1 MIVLHRLGGE
11 HAAFHLNPDLI
22 QTIESTPDCM
32 VALTTGTKL
41 LVEETPNEVAE
52 AVRAFRVEVLENA
65 LNRRS

>member
-32 VALTTGTKL
+32 VALTTGTKM
-41 LVEETPNEVAE
+41 LVEETPEEVAD
-52 AVRAFRVEVLENA
+52 AVRAFRVQILEDA
-65 LNRRS
+65 LRRKR

>member
-1 MIVLHRLGGE
+1 MITLHRLGGE

-22 QTIESTPDCM
+22 LTIESTPDCM

-41 LVEETPNEVAE
+41 LVEETPDQVAD
-52 AVRAFRVEVLENA
+52 AVREFRVRVLEDA